1 MWTLV
6 CYEVLGSTQ
15 ATSSSNVSFS
25 ENQQFLKEVV
35 RVVVKGDGVGW
46 LASKKLRRLMMDESL
61 RTVVA
66 NRLYSAPSADQTTDA
81 VDDMVSL
88 HSYSEDSISS
98 TGVYFWVT
106 VAWCESWL
114 KGKEYWIKRNN
125 FLQYLILKSLKDIL
139 GAHSQAPLIQDKK
152 EREINVWNV
161 IKIRQLVFS
170 KAF

>member
-1 MWTLV
+1 MRTLV

-15 ATSSSNVSFS
+15 PTSSSNVSFS

-88 HSYSEDSISS
+88 HSYS
-98 TGVYFWVT
+98 
-106 VAWCESWL
+106 
-114 KGKEYWIKRNN
+114 
-125 FLQYLILKSLKDIL
+125 
-139 GAHSQAPLIQDKK
+139 
-152 EREINVWNV
+152 
-161 IKIRQLVFS
+161 
-170 KAF
+170 

>member
-1 MWTLV
+1 MFKKIKQSCEPYV
-6 CYEVLGSTQ
+6 CYEVLGSAQ
-15 ATSSSNVSFS
+15 PTSSSNVSFS

-98 TGVYFWVT
+98 TGVYFL
-106 VAWCESWL
+106 VAVAGCESWL

-125 FLQYLILKSLKDIL
+125 FLQYLILKSIKDIL

-152 EREINVWNV
+152 KRE
-161 IKIRQLVFS
+161 KSEFEMS
-170 KAF
+170 

>member
-1 MWTLV
+1 MFKKIKQSCEPYV

-15 ATSSSNVSFS
+15 PTSSNVSFS

-98 TGVYFWVT
+98 TGVYF
-106 VAWCESWL
+106 
-114 KGKEYWIKRNN
+114 
-125 FLQYLILKSLKDIL
+125 
-139 GAHSQAPLIQDKK
+139 
-152 EREINVWNV
+152 
-161 IKIRQLVFS
+161 
-170 KAF
+170 